1 MDPSSDRER
10 ISSGQNSDLR
20 LGNANRAARPEVGWP
35 SARQPEHT
43 AILAS
48 VQLYDPASGSFSPA
62 GSMAHSRVFQTAT
75 LLNNGQVLVA
85 AGFGSAGASTSA
97 DLFLPATQTPPGLTA
112 VSVAPATPVSSI
124 VAGAT
129 TLRFIA
135 TDQNGNQLASVQ
147 WTATPANV
155 ATLSNDAGNSGKA
168 YVVRTRPPTVN
179 VFLQG
184 KTLNCGSVTLTVQ

>member
-1 MDPSSDRER
+1 MRQDCRVPSNNYRVSDLDRFQKSPQSGCGMDPSSDRER

-48 VQLYDPASGSFSPA
+48 VELYDRASGSFSPA
-62 GSMAHSRVFQTAT
+62 GSMAHSHVFQTAT

-97 DLFLPATQTPPGLTA
+97 DLFLPATQTPP
-112 VSVAPATPVSSI
+112 
-124 VAGAT
+124 
-129 TLRFIA
+129 
-135 TDQNGNQLASVQ
+135 
-147 WTATPANV
+147 
-155 ATLSNDAGNSGKA
+155 
-168 YVVRTRPPTVN
+168 
-179 VFLQG
+179 
-184 KTLNCGSVTLTVQ
+184 